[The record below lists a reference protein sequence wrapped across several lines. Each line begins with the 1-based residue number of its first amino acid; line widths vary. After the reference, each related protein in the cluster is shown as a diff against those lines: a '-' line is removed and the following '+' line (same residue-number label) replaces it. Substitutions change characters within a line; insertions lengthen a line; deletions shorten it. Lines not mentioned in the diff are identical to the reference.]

1 MIYIFLADG
10 FEDIEAIGTID
21 ILRRCGLQVQIL
33 SVTGKR
39 VVTSARGTIVKTD
52 SLFRKNHLIHCD
64 ALILPGGLKGAE
76 TMNKNSVLRLAVSQQ
91 AHEGTLIAAICA
103 APMVLGTAGILKGR
117 HATIYPG
124 MEEHIEGAIVHRD
137 AYVVEHDNIITAAGP
152 AATNLFAFAV
162 ARRLVSN
169 VEIVDQVERDML
181 YTGFDESVNR
191 VLRFNS
197 LGDVLNKQK

>member
-117 HATIYPG
+117 HVTIYPG

-152 AATNLFAFAV
+152 AATSLFAFAV

>member
-1 MIYIFLADG
+1 MIYLFLADG

-21 ILRRCGLQVQIL
+21 ILRRCGLQVQSL

-39 VVTSARGTIVKTD
+39 VVTSARGTIVKAD
-52 SLFRKNHLIHCD
+52 SLFRKNHLVHCD
-64 ALILPGGLKGAE
+64 ALVLPGGLKGAE
-76 TMNKNSVLRLAVSQQ
+76 TMNKNTVLRMAISQQ

-103 APMVLGTAGILKGR
+103 APMVLGTVGVLKGR

-124 MEEHIEGAIVHRD
+124 VESAIEGAIVHRD

-152 AATNLFAFAV
+152 AATSMFAFSI

-169 VEIVDQVERDML
+169 PEIVDQVANDML
-181 YTGFDESVNR
+181 YAGYDASVKR
-191 VLRFNS
+191 VLRFS
-197 LGDVLNKQK
+197 SYEPKQ